1 MILLSKGG
9 GEGHDYWR
17 VVVKQDIIE
26 PNRGKAA
33 LLQQFFYQD
42 LQNISDSGH
51 YQKNIYNF
59 QKRVICNGN
68 PLLC

>member
-17 VVVKQDIIE
+17 VVAKQDITE

-42 LQNISDSGH
+42 LQNISDSGW
-51 YQKNIYNF
+51 
-59 QKRVICNGN
+59 
-68 PLLC
+68 